1 MAYNDWSISYKK
13 ALQAFP
19 RLPFS
24 LNYLVGATG
33 ILGFLGF
40 SDATYL
46 TVEHYKN
53 VIPSCSFAHGCE
65 TVLTSQYSALF
76 GIPIALIGAAFY
88 LALMALLLIWIQ
100 TKQKVWM
107 TLLTTTAGAGLFV
120 AVILVGIQAFVL
132 HAFCQYCLGSELID
146 FLLFDCVWWM
156 WRKSQ

>member
-24 LNYLVGATG
+24 LTYLIGATG

-40 SDATYL
+40 LDATYL

-53 VIPSCSFAHGCE
+53 VIPSCSLAHGCE
-65 TVLTSQYSALF
+65 TVLTSQYATMF
-76 GIPIALIGAAFY
+76 GIPIALIGAIFY
-88 LALMALLLIWIQ
+88 VAILVSLLLWIQ
-100 TKQKVWM
+100 TKEKMWIN
-107 TLLTTTAGAGLFV
+107 LLTALTGAGLFV
-120 AVILVGIQAFVL
+120 ALLLVGIQAFIL
-132 HAFCQYCLGSELID
+132 HAFCQYCLGSEIID

-156 WRKSQ
+156 WRKAE